1 MPPLDTA
8 LSDEELDSPPSSPE
22 RFRTKSILKIPKVTI
37 AASAFGSL
45 LKVKRSKKK
54 NKSNKRVSF
63 SEDTRSP
70 SPSYQ
75 TETSSVILNHP
86 SKNTGFSLACL
97 QAALEESQQLYG
109 DKHANTAIAYNNLG
123 NWYFRKGDWEIA
135 CHAYQHAAYTCYAG
149 PHTAD
154 ALANLGAVYW
164 TTGELSRAQV
174 ALQQSLDVYAHV
186 CDHHSNQTLLLVA
199 NVYHQLGLVHS
210 LQRDFVHSLAALHQA
225 MSIREQI
232 GRPELVTKTMEAMGH
247 VCLLARDYDTAIAW
261 YSHALARSPSTSKTG
276 LPTRKKLAWV
286 YCQVK
291 DWTAALAVLYHV
303 LHEQRQACAQT
314 LHLTSSSLSF
324 SPDTQ
329 RQHQLH
335 VQRRQAALEMGQ
347 TLQTMQTVY
356 LKLGQTRNSELCHDE
371 LLYLMQH
378 ESIQQHEVDRA
389 VSLLERSLNF

>member
-8 LSDEELDSPPSSPE
+8 LSEEELDSPSSSHE

-70 SPSYQ
+70 SPSYR
-75 TETSSVILNHP
+75 TETSSVFLDRP
-86 SKNTGFSLACL
+86 SINTGLSSLTSL
-97 QAALEESQQLYG
+97 QAALEKSQHLYG
-109 DKHANTAIAYNNLG
+109 DKDANTAIAYNNLG
-123 NWYFRKGDWEIA
+123 NWYYRRGNWETA
-135 CHAYQHAAYTCYAG
+135 CRAYQYAAYTCYPG

-232 GRPELVTKTMEAMGH
+232 GRSELVTKTMEAMGH
-247 VCLLARDYDTAIAW
+247 VCLLARDFETAISW
-261 YSHALARSPSTSKTG
+261 YSHALARSPSTG
-276 LPTRKKLAWV
+276 DAALATRKKLSWI
-286 YCQVK
+286 YCQVE
-291 DWTAALAVLYHV
+291 DWTATLAVLHDV
-303 LHEQRQACAQT
+303 LHEQRQACAQAIAPT
-314 LHLTSSSLSF
+314 LRLILSSSSF
-324 SPDTQ
+324 TDTQ
-329 RQHQLH
+329 RQHQLQ

-347 TLQTMQTVY
+347 TLQTMLKVY
-356 LKLGQTRNSELCHDE
+356 LELGQTRNIELCHDE

-378 ESIQQHEVDRA
+378 EGIQEHELDRY
-389 VSLLERSLNF
+389 VSL